1 MNLNPKQRTML
12 ANAKTYIATVSRQ
25 AELAKDMVLA
35 HALADVVAELHRVM
49 SIDQRLGS
57 QPVRVLAFKG
67 KP

>member
-12 ANAKTYIATVSRQ
+12 ANAKSYIATVSRQ
-25 AELAKDMVLA
+25 AELAKDLPMA

-49 SIDQRLGS
+49 TIVERFGE
-57 QPVRVLAFKG
+57 PVKLLKFRR